1 MVLCDRCGSVAI
13 IHQRYSGLHLC
24 SHHFDDDV
32 HRKVRETMRRY
43 RIFGKGGLL
52 AVAVSGG
59 KDSSTLLYMLKQ
71 MFSNRKDIEIVALLV
86 DEGIAGYR
94 EETLASGRELAER
107 LDVEHRTISFLEAFG
122 ITTDEVAARDP
133 VQAPCTYCGVMRK
146 NILNK
151 AAREMGAIALATG
164 HNLDDEVQTIMLN
177 YMRGDVERLFRLV
190 PKSAKA
196 GMVPRI
202 KPLRRVPEREVAVY
216 AMTHGLFPPV
226 SGSCPNVPRAM
237 RLEIKSMLNEIEYRH
252 PGTKYSILRGFDR
265 LIELAPENV
274 FEMKCCSI
282 CGEPTG
288 NEVCQSCRLIDQIKG
303 KTFKPGCSR
312 PCGPR

>member
-1 MVLCDRCGSVAI
+1 M
-13 IHQRYSGLHLC
+13 
-24 SHHFDDDV
+24 
-32 HRKVRETMRRY
+32 
-43 RIFGKGGLL
+43 
-52 AVAVSGG
+52 AVSGG
-59 KDSSTLLYMLKQ
+59 KDSSALLHMLKQ
-71 MFSNRKDIEIVALLV
+71 IFSNRKDIEMIALLV

-94 EETLASGRELAER
+94 EKTLAAGREVAQS

-122 ITTDEVAARDP
+122 ITTDEVAATDP

-146 NILNK
+146 TILNR
-151 AAREMGAIALATG
+151 AAREMGAIALVTG

-190 PKSAKA
+190 PKSTKA
-196 GMVPRI
+196 GMIPRI

-216 AMTHGLFPPV
+216 AMTHGLYPAG
-226 SGSCPNVPRAM
+226 SGSCPNVPRSM
-237 RLEIKSMLNEIEYRH
+237 RLEVKSMLNEFEYRH

-265 LIELAPENV
+265 LRELAPDNS
-274 FEMKCCSI
+274 FEMKCCGI

-288 NEVCQSCRLIDQIKG
+288 NEICQSCRLIDQIKG
-303 KTFKPGCSR
+303 KTFKPGCSS